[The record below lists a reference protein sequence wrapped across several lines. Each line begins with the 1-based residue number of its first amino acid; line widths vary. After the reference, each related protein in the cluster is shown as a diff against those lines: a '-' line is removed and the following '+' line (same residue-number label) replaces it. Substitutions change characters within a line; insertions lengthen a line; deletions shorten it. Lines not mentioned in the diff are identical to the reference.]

1 MHLRSPPKLSSSN
14 TELLAMLF
22 WACSAVSYFFASG
35 HAGSSAW
42 NFLPPPLACLTT
54 FNVPISNLVVTSSLK
69 TVFPP
74 YSLPPSSCLCTLY
87 ALNFIYHSTA
97 LIICLYGSYQ
107 TMRTGYKIFISVYPA
122 YSLNTNGTPDSVCWI
137 NKWAKDQKEQSFW
150 TQDNSCSF
158 GNHTKK

>member
-1 MHLRSPPKLSSSN
+1 MTQILCISGLLPSLVPVTVNYWQCCFEPVVLFHTFLSLDVLVP
-14 TELLAMLF
+14 LLGISF
-22 WACSAVSYFFASG
+22 
-35 HAGSSAW
+35 
-42 NFLPPPLACLTT
+42 PPLWPAWTIL
-54 FNVPISNLVVTSSLK
+54 NDPISNLVVSSSLK

-122 YSLNTNGTPDSVCWI
+122 YSLNTNGTPDNVC
-137 NKWAKDQKEQSFW
+137 
-150 TQDNSCSF
+150 
-158 GNHTKK
+158 